1 MDKPNEGL
9 RERLLEMEKMDT
21 ASIQEQ
27 IQAVLE
33 KRLSVWQRVGVGL
46 LAGIGVLVTLRFVDM
61 LGWSFASVRLVAYPF
76 AWLGLISGVA
86 WVGLTGYLAVRGR
99 LGRRIRPWA
108 VAGTGG
114 LMMFCY
120 VVVRTLLLEYELIR
134 WVPNDW
140 RAKLY
145 EQLALAIFFM
155 LVLMGLY
162 LILRVVCRMELR
174 TQEKLLGIEYRLAEL
189 AEKVK
194 GADSKP

>member
-1 MDKPNEGL
+1 
-9 RERLLEMEKMDT
+9 
-21 ASIQEQ
+21 
-27 IQAVLE
+27 
-33 KRLSVWQRVGVGL
+33 
-46 LAGIGVLVTLRFVDM
+46 
-61 LGWSFASVRLVAYPF
+61 
-76 AWLGLISGVA
+76 
-86 WVGLTGYLAVRGR
+86 
-99 LGRRIRPWA
+99 

-162 LILRVVCRMELR
+162 LILRVVCRMEFR